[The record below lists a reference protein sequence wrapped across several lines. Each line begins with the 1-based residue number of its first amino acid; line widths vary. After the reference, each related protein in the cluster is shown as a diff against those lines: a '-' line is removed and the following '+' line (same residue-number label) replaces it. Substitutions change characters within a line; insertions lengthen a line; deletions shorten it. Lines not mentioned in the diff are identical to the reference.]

1 MTILGECAASSA
13 PAAGRRRRVSVCQN
27 STPVSFSRHQSPLLL
42 HGRGARLGARSC
54 GLNLAL
60 RKSRTGNL
68 KQWGSPR
75 RQHPGPLHRAPPP
88 RHSWRYH
95 PLSWDNGLRH
105 PHPSGP
111 ARSGPS
117 DAHFLCDPG
126 QGRAP
131 PDDLQTRHR
140 WFCCWSRVCG
150 RPRWCE
156 CWSGFDS
163 LQAVGDGRTGGTRRR
178 DRPAVPPLSPL
189 ETNGGG
195 GAAGTE
201 VWVYVRSTGCFSS
214 ANFVADGFRRESVK
228 GECL

>member
-126 QGRAP
+126 QGRARHLLTISKHATVGSVGRAYAGG
-131 PDDLQTRHR
+131 PDGA
-140 WFCCWSRVCG
+140 SVG
-150 RPRWCE
+150 RALTAFRP
-156 CWSGFDS
+156 
-163 LQAVGDGRTGGTRRR
+163 LVTGG
-178 DRPAVPPLSPL
+178 PGGL
-189 ETNGGG
+189 GGG
-195 GAAGTE
+195 
-201 VWVYVRSTGCFSS
+201 TGRQF
-214 ANFVADGFRRESVK
+214 
-228 GECL
+228 LH